1 MTSNVNSSTER
12 KTSLKSLKLI
22 LLPAQRCIKF
32 LLPANR
38 KQTNEKKLRTLPYTN
53 EVILCNPDVFLDIEV
68 LAYNPTVKDSKR
80 LVQSKHNTDAANA
93 GHS

>member
-38 KQTNEKKLRTLPYTN
+38 KQTNEKSYKG
-53 EVILCNPDVFLDIEV
+53 
-68 LAYNPTVKDSKR
+68 AYGRAIRK
-80 LVQSKHNTDAANA
+80 
-93 GHS
+93 

>member
-1 MTSNVNSSTER
+1 MWIPVQKEKHHWSPLNLFCCQH
-12 KTSLKSLKLI
+12 KH
-22 LLPAQRCIKF
+22 CIKF

-80 LVQSKHNTDAANA
+80 LVQSKRNTDAANA